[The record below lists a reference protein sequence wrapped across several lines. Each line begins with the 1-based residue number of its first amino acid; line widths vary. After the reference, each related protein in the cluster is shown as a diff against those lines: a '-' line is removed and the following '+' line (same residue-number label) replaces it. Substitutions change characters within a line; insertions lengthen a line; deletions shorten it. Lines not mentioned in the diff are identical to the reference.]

1 MVTNVESSHFLGA
14 VFDLNGTL
22 IDDIRFHFDAW
33 AALAEKHGKVLDQA
47 TFQSWNGLK
56 NSDILPKFLGRPVS
70 VEELEQISEEKE
82 VAYRAMY
89 RPHLAP
95 HGGAI
100 ELLERLHRLGI
111 RLAVASSAPP
121 ANRQM
126 ALEGLGLLDRF
137 DVVVE
142 AEHLPGKPAP
152 DVFLEAARRLG
163 IDPRQCVAFEDAENG
178 VRSALAAGMT
188 VVGITTNNSAEVLR
202 SAGAHC
208 AAADFTS
215 LPEAIEARLR
225 PAR

>member
-1 MVTNVESSHFLGA
+1 MNQPFLGA

-33 AALAEKHGKVLDQA
+33 QELARKHGRELDHA

-56 NSDILPKFLGRPVS
+56 NEDIFPKFFGRTVS
-70 VEELEQISEEKE
+70 REEIAAFGDEKE
-82 VAYRAMY
+82 AAYRAMY

-95 HGGAI
+95 LAGAI
-100 ELLERLHRLGI
+100 AFLERLHGLGI

-126 ALEGLGLLDRF
+126 ALEGLGLVERF

-163 IDPRQCVAFEDAENG
+163 VDPRACVAFEDAENG
-178 VRSALAAGMT
+178 VRSAAAAGMT
-188 VVGITTNNSAEVLR
+188 VVGITTNNSAAVLR
-202 SAGAHC
+202 AAGATYD
-208 AAADFTS
+208 AADFTALGS
-215 LPEAIEARLR
+215 ELEARFERVRR
-225 PAR
+225 PQ